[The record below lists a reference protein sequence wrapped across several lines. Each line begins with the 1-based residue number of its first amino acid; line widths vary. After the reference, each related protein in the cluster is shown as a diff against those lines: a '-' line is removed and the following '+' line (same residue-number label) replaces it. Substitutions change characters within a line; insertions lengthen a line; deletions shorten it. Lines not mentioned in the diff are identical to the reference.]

1 MLKRIAVIL
10 LAVSLLLTL
19 SACNS
24 NATKDTTPA
33 PVETSSTETTKLDVV
48 VSFDAMREF
57 VEAVGGDKVSVQ
69 SMIPDGTEPHSF
81 MPKPSDIETLNTAQ
95 LFVYS
100 GMGMESAWVDETLS
114 AVENDALEV
123 VEASKG
129 ITPIKFSASEAS
141 EEHKEFD
148 PHVWLSLKNAEI
160 QSLNIKEALV
170 KIDPSNEAFYEANYT
185 KFYDQLEALYDDY
198 ASKLNTVT
206 HKNFVTGHAA
216 FGYLCRD
223 FGLTQNSV
231 QDVFATGEPSAKKLK
246 ELVTYCLENDITTIF
261 VEDMV
266 SPKVSETLANEV
278 GAKVETIYTIAS
290 HEDDKDYITRMTEN
304 LEKIYEA
311 LK

>member
-1 MLKRIAVIL
+1 MFKKSAVFL
-10 LAVSLLLTL
+10 LTLMLLLTL

-24 NATKDTTPA
+24 NTDKVSPSGDSSLKETP
-33 PVETSSTETTKLDVV
+33 LNVV

-57 VEAVGGDKVSVQ
+57 VEAVGKDKVSVQ

-81 MPKPSDIETLNTAQ
+81 SPKASDIEMLNTAD

-100 GMGMESAWVDETLS
+100 GMGMESSWVDKTLN
-114 AVENDALEV
+114 AVENSELVV
-123 VEASKG
+123 VEASIG
-129 ITPIKFSASEAS
+129 VTPIKFTD
-141 EEHKEFD
+141 EEVIAKKKEFD

-160 QSLNIKEALV
+160 EALNIKDALV
-170 KIDPSNEAFYEANYT
+170 KMDPSNEAFYEANYSE
-185 KFYDQLEALYDDY
+185 FYDQLEALYNDY
-198 ASKLNTVT
+198 ATKLSTVT

-246 ELVTYCLENDITTIF
+246 ELVEYCKENNITTIF

-266 SPKVSETLANEV
+266 SPKVSETLASEV
-278 GAKVETIYTIAS
+278 GATVEIIYTIAS
-290 HEDDKDYITRMTEN
+290 HEDDKDYIQRMTEN